1 LCQRSGDIW
10 LRFDAESETENKQ
23 ESEVLKESMSEQ
35 QQLVSVVVPIF
46 NEEEGIGLLRE
57 KLLKLKGL
65 LEEDYQLEFI
75 FVDDG
80 SSDRTVEA
88 LRRQFADALVPFQIV
103 EHGRNRGVGAA
114 FRSGFQACRGKLICT
129 IDADCTYSPEG
140 LKLLLAALDASGAE
154 IAVASPYHPDGGV
167 EGVPWWRLALS
178 RRCSALYRWASPLKL
193 YTYTSIFRAY
203 RAEVIRNVSFAS
215 DGFVSAAEILL
226 AAGRQGYR
234 VTEVP
239 MVLRARSI
247 GRSKMKVL
255 RTIVSHLRTLSRFA
269 AGTSAPSHS
278 GPPRKQEEPDAQFSR
293 AKQIGET

>member
-1 LCQRSGDIW
+1 
-10 LRFDAESETENKQ
+10 
-23 ESEVLKESMSEQ
+23 MSTT

-46 NEEEGIGLLRE
+46 NEEDGIGLLRE

-65 LEEDYQLEFI
+65 LNDAYQLEFI

-80 SSDRTVEA
+80 SRDRTVER
-88 LRRQFADALVPFQIV
+88 LKQQFADFGVPFQIV
-103 EHGRNRGVGAA
+103 EHGQNRGVGAA
-114 FRSGFQACRGKLICT
+114 FRSGFQVCRGKLICS

-140 LKLLLAALDASGAE
+140 LKELLAALESTGTD
-154 IAVASPYHPDGGV
+154 IAVASPYHPKGGV

-203 RAEVIRNVSFAS
+203 RSEVIRNVSFAS

-255 RTIVSHLRTLSRFA
+255 RTIVSHLRTLSRFVAGPSPA
-269 AGTSAPSHS
+269 ARSGSPS
-278 GPPRKQEEPDAQFSR
+278 RKQEHADTQLSQ
-293 AKQIGET
+293 AKRIGET

>member
-1 LCQRSGDIW
+1 
-10 LRFDAESETENKQ
+10 
-23 ESEVLKESMSEQ
+23 MSTSP
-35 QQLVSVVVPIF
+35 QLVSVVVPIF
-46 NEEEGIGLLRE
+46 NEEAGIGLLRE
-57 KLLKLKGL
+57 KLFKLKTL
-65 LEEDYQLEFI
+65 LETTYALELV

-80 SSDRTVEA
+80 SSDATVVG
-88 LRRQFADALVPFQIV
+88 LKDKFADAGVPFQIV

-114 FRSGFQACRGKLICT
+114 FRSGFQVCTGKLVCT

-140 LKLLLAALDASGAE
+140 LKLLLDALAATGAD
-154 IAVASPYHPDGGV
+154 IAVASPYHPQGGV

-203 RAEVIRNVSFAS
+203 RREVIRNVSFTS

-247 GRSKMKVL
+247 GRSKMKVV
-255 RTIVSHLRTLSRFA
+255 RTIVSHLRMLSRFV
-269 AGTSAPSHS
+269 GGKSAP
-278 GPPRKQEEPDAQFSR
+278 PPRKSEPQLSQ
-293 AKQIGET
+293 AK

>member
-1 LCQRSGDIW
+1 MKS
-10 LRFDAESETENKQ
+10 T
-23 ESEVLKESMSEQ
+23 MSKV

-46 NEEEGIGLLRE
+46 NEEDGISLLRE

-65 LEEDYQLEFI
+65 LENSYQLEFI

-80 SSDRTVEA
+80 SSDHTVER
-88 LRRQFADALVPFQIV
+88 LKQQFADAGVPFQIV

-114 FRSGFQACRGKLICT
+114 FRSGFRVCAGKLICT

-140 LKLLLAALDASGAE
+140 LKLLLSALESTRAD

-203 RAEVIRNVSFAS
+203 RKDVIKNVSFAS

-255 RTIVSHLRTLSRFA
+255 RTIISHLRMLSRFV
-269 AGTSAPSHS
+269 AGPSPVGKS
-278 GPPRKQEEPDAQFSR
+278 GPPSRKQEQTDAQFSQ
-293 AKQIGET
+293 AK

>member
-1 LCQRSGDIW
+1 MPI
-10 LRFDAESETENKQ
+10 AP
-23 ESEVLKESMSEQ
+23 
-35 QQLVSVVVPIF
+35 QLVSVVVPIF

-57 KLLKLKGL
+57 KLLRLKAL
-65 LEEDYQLEFI
+65 LPDDCRLEFI

-80 SSDRTVEA
+80 STDGTVKGLE
-88 LRRQFADALVPFQIV
+88 QKFADFGVPFQIV
-103 EHGRNRGVGAA
+103 VHGRNRGVGAA
-114 FRSGFQACRGKLICT
+114 FRSGFHVCAGKIICT

-140 LKLLLAALDASGAE
+140 LISLLAALEATGAD
-154 IAVASPYHPDGGV
+154 IAVASPYHPQGGV

-178 RRCSALYRWASPLKL
+178 RKCSALYRWASPLKL

-203 RAEVIRNVSFAS
+203 RSEVISNIRFTS

-255 RTIVSHLRTLSRFA
+255 RTIIAHLRTLSRFV
-269 AGTSAPSHS
+269 AGPGATQSGHPS
-278 GPPRKQEEPDAQFSR
+278 RKQEQSETQFSR
-293 AKQIGET
+293 VKRIGET

>member
-1 LCQRSGDIW
+1 
-10 LRFDAESETENKQ
+10 
-23 ESEVLKESMSEQ
+23 MSAA

-46 NEEEGIGLLRE
+46 NEEDGIGLLHE

-65 LEEDYQLEFI
+65 LEDAYRLEFI

-80 SSDRTVEA
+80 SRDRTVER
-88 LRRQFADALVPFQIV
+88 LKQQFAGAGVPFQIV
-103 EHGRNRGVGAA
+103 EHGQNKGVGAA
-114 FRSGFQACRGKLICT
+114 FRSGFCVCTGKLICT

-140 LKLLLAALDASGAE
+140 LEVLLAALESTGAD

-203 RAEVIRNVSFAS
+203 RSNVLRNVSFAS

-239 MVLRARSI
+239 MILRARSI

-255 RTIVSHLRTLSRFA
+255 RTIISHLRMLSRFV
-269 AGTSAPSHS
+269 AGTTPAGKSGSPS
-278 GPPRKQEEPDAQFSR
+278 RKQERADAQLSQ
-293 AKQIGET
+293 AK

>member
-1 LCQRSGDIW
+1 
-10 LRFDAESETENKQ
+10 
-23 ESEVLKESMSEQ
+23 MSTA

-46 NEEEGIGLLRE
+46 NEEDGIGLLYE
-57 KLLKLKGL
+57 KLFKLKGL
-65 LEEDYQLEFI
+65 LESTYRLEFI

-80 SSDRTVEA
+80 SSDSTVER
-88 LRRQFADALVPFQIV
+88 LKQQFAGTQVPFQIV
-103 EHGRNRGVGAA
+103 EHGRNKGVGAA
-114 FRSGFQACRGKLICT
+114 FRSGFQVCSGKLICT

-140 LKLLLAALDASGAE
+140 LKELLTALESTGTD

-178 RRCSALYRWASPLKL
+178 RRCSAMYRWASPLKL

-203 RAEVIRNVSFAS
+203 RCEVIRNVSFSA

-255 RTIVSHLRTLSRFA
+255 RTIISHLRTLSSFA
-269 AGTSAPSHS
+269 AGPSAASKS
-278 GPPRKQEEPDAQFSR
+278 GPPSRKQEQTDAQFQ

>member
-1 LCQRSGDIW
+1 
-10 LRFDAESETENKQ
+10 
-23 ESEVLKESMSEQ
+23 MSTK

-46 NEEEGIGLLRE
+46 NEEDGIGLLRE

-65 LEEDYQLEFI
+65 LNEAYQLEFI

-80 SSDRTVEA
+80 SRDRTVER
-88 LRRQFADALVPFQIV
+88 LRQQFAEIGVPFQIV
-103 EHGRNRGVGAA
+103 EHGQNRGVGAA
-114 FRSGFQACRGKLICT
+114 FRSGFQASRGKLICT

-140 LKLLLAALDASGAE
+140 LKELLAALETTGAD

-203 RAEVIRNVSFAS
+203 RSTVIRSVSFAS

-239 MVLRARSI
+239 MVLRTRSI

-255 RTIVSHLRTLSRFA
+255 RTIISHLRTLSRFV
-269 AGTSAPSHS
+269 AGPSPAGRS
-278 GPPRKQEEPDAQFSR
+278 GPPSRKQEHADGQFSQ
-293 AKQIGET
+293 AKRIGET

>member
-1 LCQRSGDIW
+1 MQ
-10 LRFDAESETENKQ
+10 ETTSRGTMGTE
-23 ESEVLKESMSEQ
+23 

-46 NEEEGIGLLRE
+46 NEEDGIGLLRE

-65 LEEDYQLEFI
+65 LENTYRLEFV

-80 SSDRTVEA
+80 SNDRTVER
-88 LRRQFADALVPFQIV
+88 LRQQFADVEVPFQIV

-114 FRSGFQACRGKLICT
+114 FRSGFQVCSGKLICT

-140 LKLLLAALDASGAE
+140 LRWLLAALESTGAD

-203 RAEVIRNVSFAS
+203 RSEVVRNVSFAS

-255 RTIVSHLRTLSRFA
+255 RTIISHLRMLRRFV
-269 AGTSAPSHS
+269 AGSNPAGQS
-278 GPPRKQEEPDAQFSR
+278 GPPSRKQEHTDAQFSR
-293 AKQIGET
+293 AKRIGET

>member
-1 LCQRSGDIW
+1 
-10 LRFDAESETENKQ
+10 
-23 ESEVLKESMSEQ
+23 MSAA

-46 NEEEGIGLLRE
+46 NEEDGIGLLRE
-57 KLLKLKGL
+57 KLLKLRRL
-65 LEEDYQLEFI
+65 LENDYRLEFI

-80 SSDRTVEA
+80 SRDATVEH
-88 LRRQFADALVPFQIV
+88 LKKQFAETGVTFQIV

-114 FRSGFQACRGKLICT
+114 FRSGFRVCAGKLICT

-140 LKLLLAALDASGAE
+140 LRELLGALQITGAD
-154 IAVASPYHPDGGV
+154 IAVASPYHPHGGV

-203 RAEVIRNVSFAS
+203 RSEVIRNVSFES

-226 AAGRQGYR
+226 AAGRLGYT

-255 RTIVSHLRTLSRFA
+255 RTVLSHLRMLGRFA
-269 AGTSAPSHS
+269 AGSTAAGKSGSPS
-278 GPPRKQEEPDAQFSR
+278 RKQEPGESQFSQ
-293 AKQIGET
+293 AKRIGEI

>member
-1 LCQRSGDIW
+1 MSG
-10 LRFDAESETENKQ
+10 
-23 ESEVLKESMSEQ
+23 Q
-35 QQLVSVVVPIF
+35 QQLISVVVPIF
-46 NEEEGIGLLRE
+46 NEEEGVGLLRE
-57 KLLKLKGL
+57 KLLKLKVL
-65 LEEDYQLEFI
+65 LEPSYQLEFI

-80 SSDRTVEA
+80 SNDRTVEA
-88 LRRQFADALVPFQIV
+88 LRLQFADAGVPFQIV

-114 FRSGFQACRGKLICT
+114 FRSGFQVCQGKLICT

-140 LKLLLAALDASGAE
+140 LKLLLAALDESGAD

-203 RAEVIRNVSFAS
+203 RVEVIRNVSFAS

-247 GRSKMKVL
+247 GHSKMKVL
-255 RTIVSHLRTLSRFA
+255 RTILSHMRMLARFA
-269 AGTSAPSHS
+269 SGSAASS
-278 GPPRKQEEPDAQFSR
+278 KSDLLPRKQTQSD
-293 AKQIGET
+293 

>member
-1 LCQRSGDIW
+1 MYRS
-10 LRFDAESETENKQ
+10 
-23 ESEVLKESMSEQ
+23 
-35 QQLVSVVVPIF
+35 QQLVSIVIPVF
-46 NEEEGIGLLRE
+46 NEEDGIGLLRE
-57 KLLKLKGL
+57 KLLNLKHL
-65 LEEDYQLEFI
+65 LAEDFDLEFI

-80 SSDRTVEA
+80 SSDRTVEGLKA
-88 LRRQFADALVPFQIV
+88 GFAATNIPFQIV
-103 EHGRNRGVGAA
+103 EHGTNQGVGAA
-114 FRSGFQACRGKLICT
+114 FRSGFRHCKGEFICT

-140 LKLLLAALDASGAE
+140 LKSLLTALAVTGAD
-154 IAVASPYHPDGGV
+154 IAVASPYHPNGGV

-203 RAEVIRNVSFAS
+203 RAEVIRNVPFAGN
-215 DGFVSAAEILL
+215 GFVSAAEILL

-255 RTIVSHLRTLSRFA
+255 RTIASHLRMLTGFM
-269 AGTSAPSHS
+269 AGSPAP
-278 GPPRKQEEPDAQFSR
+278 GITAQAQPEKQFSES
-293 AKQIGET
+293 KQIAPGKARSVGEI

>member
-1 LCQRSGDIW
+1 
-10 LRFDAESETENKQ
+10 
-23 ESEVLKESMSEQ
+23 MSSAP
-35 QQLVSVVVPIF
+35 QLVSIVAPIF
-46 NEEEGIGLLRE
+46 NEEDGIGLLRE
-57 KLLKLKGL
+57 KLLKLREL
-65 LEEDYQLEFI
+65 LTASSSLEFI

-80 SSDRTVEA
+80 SKDRTVEK
-88 LRRQFADALVPFQIV
+88 LKEFFSDAGVPFQIV
-103 EHGRNRGVGAA
+103 VHKRNLGVGAA
-114 FRSGFQACRGKLICT
+114 FRSGFRVCRGKLICT

-140 LKLLLAALDASGAE
+140 LKLLLAALDASGAD

-203 RAEVIRNVSFAS
+203 RAEVIRNVNFTS

-226 AAGRQGYR
+226 AAGRQGFS

-247 GRSKMKVL
+247 GHSKMKVL
-255 RTIVSHLRTLSRFA
+255 RTIVSHLRMLAHFA
-269 AGTSAPSHS
+269 SGSTATSKS
-278 GPPRKQEEPDAQFSR
+278 GLLPRKQAQSDSQFS
-293 AKQIGET
+293 QVTHIGEI

>member
-1 LCQRSGDIW
+1 
-10 LRFDAESETENKQ
+10 
-23 ESEVLKESMSEQ
+23 MSIS
-35 QQLVSVVVPIF
+35 LPLISVVVPIF
-46 NEEEGIGLLRE
+46 NEEDGIGLLHE
-57 KLLKLKGL
+57 KLLKLKCL
-65 LEEDYQLEFI
+65 LADNCRLEFV

-80 SSDRTVEA
+80 STDHTVEG
-88 LRRQFADALVPFQIV
+88 LRRQFADFGGTFKIV

-114 FRSGFQACRGKLICT
+114 FRSGFQVCAGKLICT

-140 LKLLLAALDASGAE
+140 LKLLLDALAATGAD
-154 IAVASPYHPDGGV
+154 IAVASPYHPLGGV

-203 RAEVIRNVSFAS
+203 RSDVVRNVSFAS

-255 RTIVSHLRTLSRFA
+255 RTIISHLRMLGAFA
-269 AGTSAPSHS
+269 SGKS
-278 GPPRKQEEPDAQFSR
+278 GPPSRKSQQAEQQLSQ
-293 AKQIGET
+293 AKQTGEA

>member
-1 LCQRSGDIW
+1 M
-10 LRFDAESETENKQ
+10 FDS
-23 ESEVLKESMSEQ
+23 L
-35 QQLVSVVVPIF
+35 QLVSIVIPIF
-46 NEEEGIGLLRE
+46 NEEDGIGLLRE
-57 KLLKLKGL
+57 KLFQLKAL
-65 LEEDYQLEFI
+65 LEGSCWLEFI

-80 SSDRTVEA
+80 SSDLTVARLKE
-88 LRRQFADALVPFQIV
+88 QFANFGAPFKII

-114 FRSGFQACRGKLICT
+114 FRSGFQACAGKLACT

-140 LKLLLAALDASGAE
+140 LKLLLDALTATGAD
-154 IAVASPYHPDGGV
+154 IAVASPYHPQGGV

-203 RAEVIRNVSFAS
+203 RSEVIRNVSFAS

-255 RTIVSHLRTLSRFA
+255 RTIISHLRMLSVFA
-269 AGTSAPSHS
+269 TGKS
-278 GPPRKQEEPDAQFSR
+278 GPPPRKSERPDTQLSA
-293 AKQIGET
+293 AKEIGEA

>member
-1 LCQRSGDIW
+1 
-10 LRFDAESETENKQ
+10 
-23 ESEVLKESMSEQ
+23 MSSSS
-35 QQLVSVVVPIF
+35 QLVSVVVPIF
-46 NEEEGIGLLRE
+46 NEEAGIGLLRE
-57 KLLKLKGL
+57 KLLKLKQL
-65 LEEDYQLEFI
+65 LGDDCRLEFI

-80 SSDRTVEA
+80 SSDRTVEG
-88 LRRQFADALVPFQIV
+88 LKNEFAAFGVPFKIV
-103 EHGRNRGVGAA
+103 EHGKNRGVGAA
-114 FRSGFQACRGKLICT
+114 FRSGFQVCRGKLICT

-140 LKLLLAALDASGAE
+140 LKLLLDALAETGAD
-154 IAVASPYHPDGGV
+154 IAVASPYHPQGGV

-203 RAEVIRNVSFAS
+203 RSEVIKNVSFTS

-255 RTIVSHLRTLSRFA
+255 RTIVSHLRMLNAFV
-269 AGTSAPSHS
+269 AGKS
-278 GPPRKQEEPDAQFSR
+278 GPPSRKPPQSEQQLSQ
-293 AKQIGET
+293 AKQTGEA